1 MPMNLFSDRRR
12 IEQEYLEWI
21 KQNPEVKDCPFT
33 VISFLEGA
41 GYLRDSRAV
50 GKPESNRSFINSLP
64 NKEFAERTISYRE
77 EPDYDYDIDDE
88 IYQCGTIDIF
98 TTSDGCEFGDMEN
111 AIEHELWW
119 LDQPYEEAK
128 NG

>member
-1 MPMNLFSDRRR
+1 MNLFSDRRR

-41 GYLRDSRAV
+41 GYLCDRRSV
-50 GKPESNRSFINSLP
+50 SEPKSNRSFINSLT
-64 NKEFAERTISYRE
+64 NREFAELTIRYRE
-77 EPDYDYDIDDE
+77 EPHYDYDIWDE
-88 IYQCGTIDIF
+88 IHQCGTIDIF
-98 TTSDGCEFGDMEN
+98 TTSDGCEFEDMDE

-119 LDQPYEEAK
+119 LDEPYEEAS